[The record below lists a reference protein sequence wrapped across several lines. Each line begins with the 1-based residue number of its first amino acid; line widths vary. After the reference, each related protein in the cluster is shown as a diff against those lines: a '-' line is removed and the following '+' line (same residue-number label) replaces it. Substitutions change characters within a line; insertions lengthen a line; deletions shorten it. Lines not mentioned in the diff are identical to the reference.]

1 MKKKILILL
10 VLLTAILCACKNKS
24 EESRLVCKQ
33 PSSVS
38 ETDILDSI
46 YNGDIYAYRIENYK
60 FYSGNIAYSVSENY
74 KYSEILF
81 DSTDKRLMLMDT
93 VLEFSS
99 ATSLYSVFINKES
112 VSVSIQYWE
121 DMVRGKSECL
131 ECGYQKDGFI
141 YTLDNET
148 GNYIMN
154 YKIVLDKCLF
164 VWIAQY
170 GWISIPAGRR
180 KW

>member
-112 VSVSIQYWE
+112 VSVSIQY
-121 DMVRGKSECL
+121 
-131 ECGYQKDGFI
+131 
-141 YTLDNET
+141 
-148 GNYIMN
+148 
-154 YKIVLDKCLF
+154 
-164 VWIAQY
+164 
-170 GWISIPAGRR
+170 
-180 KW
+180 